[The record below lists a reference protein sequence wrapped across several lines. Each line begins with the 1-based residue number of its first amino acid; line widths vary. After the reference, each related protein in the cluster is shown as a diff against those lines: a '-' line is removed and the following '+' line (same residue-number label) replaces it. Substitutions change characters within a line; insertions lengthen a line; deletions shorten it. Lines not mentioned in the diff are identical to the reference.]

1 MGDSCFNAGMKSV
14 TAAAGK
20 RVGAYAVCVPTA
32 DNRVGDTIDGFLK
45 NMDRSVDAFAE
56 RVRKDPKLKGGFNA
70 IGLSQGNNVIRG
82 YIAKY
87 NDPPVRTFLSICG
100 CNAGVAA
107 WPQCSP
113 AGKLIGPVCR
123 ALAEVLGDLAYLKIV
138 QDVLFQANY
147 YRDPLR
153 LKDDAYL
160 SNSRLA
166 HWNGESHANATWR
179 ANFLRTEKIRLGRG
193 HARHGR
199 LPARRRALGRAGP
212 GRPLEGWQ
220 PMKQTAWYASDAF
233 GLRTADAQGKHAFES
248 FAGQHIDFTDEDC
261 LGGST
266 SSHVM
271 TVSPSLLCVSKT

>member
-1 MGDSCFNAGMKSV
+1 MAWRFHGVAVTVSV
-14 TAAAGK
+14 RWRRGSHITHWLVSTG
-20 RVGAYAVCVPTA
+20 
-32 DNRVGDTIDGFLK
+32 
-45 NMDRSVDAFAE
+45 
-56 RVRKDPKLKGGFNA
+56 
-70 IGLSQGNNVIRG
+70 G

-179 ANFLRTEKIRLGRG
+179 ANFLRTEKFVWVEGTKDTVVFPRDGE
-193 HARHGR
+193 HWAAPDPADPWKDVQAR
-199 LPARRRALGRAGP
+199 
-212 GRPLEGWQ
+212 
-220 PMKQTAWYASDAF
+220 KQTAWYASDAF

-248 FAGQHIDFTDEDC
+248 FAGQHIDFTDEELFGWLDKYF
-261 LGGST
+261 T
-266 SSHVM
+266 
-271 TVSPSLLCVSKT
+271 